1 MKKALLI
8 LILPLLAFATVHKF
22 YISVTN
28 VKYSQ
33 KDKALQIT
41 CRVFTDDMNTV
52 LLERYGIETALGAE
66 EESPEGQEY
75 LKKYV
80 QSKFNISI
88 NGKPVAYTILG
99 KKYDTDVII
108 MFLEVPNVDLPN
120 ITNIG
125 IDNKILTDLFDE
137 QQNVLH
143 FNIAGKKKSFVL
155 LKSDTKGMLNL

>member
-8 LILPLLAFATVHKF
+8 LILPLLAFAAVHKF

-28 VKYSQ
+28 VKYSE
-33 KDKALQIT
+33 KDKALQIK

-88 NGKPVAYTILG
+88 NGKPVDYTILG
-99 KKYDTDVII
+99 KKYDMDVII

-120 ITNIG
+120 ITSIG

>member
-8 LILPLLAFATVHKF
+8 LILPLLAFATAHKF

-28 VKYSQ
+28 VKFSE

-99 KKYDTDVII
+99 NKYDTDVII

-120 ITNIG
+120 ITSIG

-143 FNIAGKKKSFVL
+143 FNVAGKKKSFVL